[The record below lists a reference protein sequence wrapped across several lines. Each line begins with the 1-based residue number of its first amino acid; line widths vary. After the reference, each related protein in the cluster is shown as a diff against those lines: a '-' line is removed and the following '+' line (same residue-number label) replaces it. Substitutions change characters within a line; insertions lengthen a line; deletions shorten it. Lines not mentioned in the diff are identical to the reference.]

1 MTQEITTEMYDEF
14 LDEIYGEVK
23 LGYLVFSPSE
33 IIKTLDPIAYRVG
46 MSDYEDSL
54 TEF

>member
-14 LDEIYGEVK
+14 LDEIYGEIK
-23 LGYLVFSPSE
+23 LGYLTFSPSE

-54 TEF
+54 SWD